1 MRTLTVR
8 VEDEIAQRL
17 EILASETN
25 RLKSFYVREAILS
38 SLDDLEDVHLA
49 DQAMERIRKGEEKTY
64 SLEEVEAH
72 LNL

>member
-25 RLKSFYVREAILS
+25 RSKSFYVREAILS